1 MYRRVTTKDLSES
14 SLGKIVQ
21 IAGWVKSIR
30 DHGKIVFIDLRDEH
44 GVLQL
49 KTHDQSL
56 LTTLTKESVISVEGQ
71 IIQRDFDTI
80 NKKIR
85 LGTIELEIQKKEEL
99 ARVKKPLPNEIDES
113 FKKNENARLRYRYLD
128 MRSEKMH
135 QMIKLRSSL
144 MFDIRKELLDLDF
157 VEVQTPILTSSSP
170 EGARDFLVP
179 SRLHKGMFYALPQ
192 APQQFKQLLMC
203 AGVGKYFQIAPCF
216 RDEDSR
222 ADRSPGEFYQVDME
236 MSFATQEDVFEVS
249 EKLLKKIFKKYGKF
263 KLDKS
268 FPKITFKDSMT
279 KYGTD
284 KPDLRNPLEF
294 VSLDEIFEE
303 SQFDAFRGKTVEG
316 IAVKTSELPRS
327 FFDKLTE
334 ETLKLGGKGLA
345 YVRVLDD
352 YTLKGPIVKFISEK
366 ECKLL
371 IEKTHAKIGDD
382 IFVIADKD
390 KYLCYKIAGMLRT
403 VIAEKLD
410 LIQKDIYKFA
420 WIVDFPMF
428 EKVDDKIEFSHNP
441 FSMPQGGLKALE
453 TCEPTD
459 ILAYQYD
466 IVVNGI
472 ELSSGAV
479 RNYDL
484 DVMLKAFEIAGY
496 DSSVVKEKFG
506 ALYTAFEY
514 GVPPHAGI
522 APGLDRIMMLL
533 LDEKSIREVVAFP
546 MNSKAID
553 VMMGAPGKVSEEQ
566 LREIHIKV
574 R

>member
-1 MYRRVTTKDLSES
+1 MYRKVTTKDLSES

-85 LGTIELEIQKKEEL
+85 LGTIELEIQKMEVL
-99 ARVKKPLPNEIDES
+99 SRVKKPLPFEIDES
-113 FKKNENARLRYRYLD
+113 FKTNEDARLKYRYLD
-128 MRSEKMH
+128 LRSEKMH

-390 KYLCYKIAGMLRT
+390 KYLCYKIVGMLRT